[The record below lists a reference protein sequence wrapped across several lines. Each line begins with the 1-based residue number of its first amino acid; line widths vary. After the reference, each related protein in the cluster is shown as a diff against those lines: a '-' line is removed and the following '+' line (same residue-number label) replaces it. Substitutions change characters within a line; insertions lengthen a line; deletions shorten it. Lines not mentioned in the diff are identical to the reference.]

1 MTYKTRRMSC
11 GETTAKV
18 LKNELTIIV
27 TTLRGPNL
35 PCTVNISKHTHRAE
49 QTALSP
55 FVSFKVTLYLPKA

>member
-11 GETTAKV
+11 GEITAKV

-27 TTLRGPNL
+27 KTPAMYSQHFKT
-35 PCTVNISKHTHRAE
+35 HTHTE